1 MCYKGNK
8 QGTEIENKGN
18 LLSMT
23 LFPEGGNV
31 ALWQLEGR
39 FKALALL
46 PQHLDFILVYIR
58 MILPHLSVPQFILIF
73 FSQFIFKMI
82 TVLPTSYSYW
92 WYYLSERILV
102 NLSLSVI
109 VGPQRMLAA
118 II

>member
-1 MCYKGNK
+1 
-8 QGTEIENKGN
+8 
-18 LLSMT
+18 
-23 LFPEGGNV
+23 
-31 ALWQLEGR
+31 
-39 FKALALL
+39 
-46 PQHLDFILVYIR
+46 
-58 MILPHLSVPQFILIF
+58 
-73 FSQFIFKMI
+73 MI